1 MSMKRNTI
9 IPILAGFLV
18 MGFVDVVG
26 IATSYVQKDFGLSD
40 AVANLLPMAVFLWF
54 AVCSIPVGL
63 LMNRM
68 GKKKTV
74 ALSMLVT
81 LLAMLLPT
89 VVYSYPVMLVSFAL
103 LGISNTALQV
113 SLNPLAAGTVRRELL
128 ASILTWGQFVKAIS
142 SFLGPVIAGAAAI
155 YTGQWKLIFV
165 LYAVITLLNMLWLV
179 YAVPEVHEQKQCA
192 TFGTTLTLF
201 QDAYILRLFI
211 GIFIIVGIDV
221 GLNTVIPKLLI
232 EKIDLPLEQAGLGTS
247 LYFLART
254 GGTFAGALL
263 LARWQA
269 DRFLRISMGV
279 ALVALAAFAVGSRP
293 ALLYGLIV
301 IMGLAFANVFSIL
314 FAFAL
319 QYRPERNNDISA
331 LMVMG
336 VAGGALFPPVMGILA
351 DAFSQT
357 AGLVVL
363 MAGTVYLWLVGR
375 QVKR

>member
-1 MSMKRNTI
+1 MKRNTI

-26 IATSYVQKDFGLSD
+26 IATSYVQKDCGLSD
-40 AVANLLPMAVFLWF
+40 AVANMLPMAVFLWF

-63 LMNRM
+63 LMNRI

-81 LLAMLLPT
+81 LLALLLPT

-142 SFLGPVIAGAAAI
+142 SFLSPVIAGAAAI

>member
-1 MSMKRNTI
+1 MKRNTI

>member
-1 MSMKRNTI
+1 MKRNTI

-179 YAVPEVHEQKQCA
+179 YAVPEGHEQKQCA

>member
-1 MSMKRNTI
+1 MKRNTI

-40 AVANLLPMAVFLWF
+40 AVANMLPMAVFLWF

-63 LMNRM
+63 LMNRI

-293 ALLYGLIV
+293 SLLYGLIV

>member
-1 MSMKRNTI
+1 MKRNTI

-40 AVANLLPMAVFLWF
+40 AVANMLPMAVFLWF

-142 SFLGPVIAGAAAI
+142 FFLGPVIAGAAAI

>member
-1 MSMKRNTI
+1 MKRNTI

-40 AVANLLPMAVFLWF
+40 AVANMLPMAVFLWF

-63 LMNRM
+63 LMNRI

-336 VAGGALFPPVMGILA
+336 GAGGALFPPVMGILA

>member
-1 MSMKRNTI
+1 MKRNTI

-40 AVANLLPMAVFLWF
+40 AVANMLPMAVFLWF

-63 LMNRM
+63 LMNRI

-221 GLNTVIPKLLI
+221 GLNTVIPRLLM